1 MRPRSFRHTPPWW
14 PEGEAWPP
22 RQHVRWRRGRRRFLA
37 RVAIVL
43 VVVLSLSVYGAVT
56 LVRDLAGG
64 HASYNIISGGLV
76 WAAVLLLVI
85 GFGVTMRLL
94 GRPLGDVVGAADR
107 VAAGDF
113 TVRVPEHGPPSLRS
127 VASAFN
133 SMMTRLEQQQHARRE
148 LMADIAHELR
158 TPLSVM
164 QGRLEGMIDGVYPRD
179 GQQVVKVLED
189 TRTLARLVEDLRTLA
204 HSESG
209 TLTLA
214 REPTDVGILLGE
226 TASAFQPEAGAR
238 GVEIQTHVPDDI
250 PPMDLDAVRI
260 REVVMNL
267 LANAV
272 RHSPEGTVVRI
283 EAEIN
288 PRGVTIR
295 VSDQGTGIRAEDLPH
310 IFDRFYKGPG
320 SSGSGLGLAIARSLV
335 AAHGGTI
342 AARARLEGGTIV
354 EVMLP
359 TESVGSQRVT
369 TRMTR
374 YTPICLR
381 LLHGAATSAANLSE
395 LLLHVRQ
402 RRPTWMRVFL
412 GAGCAA
418 SASAV

>member
-76 WAAVLLLVI
+76 WAAILLLVI
-85 GFGVTMRLL
+85 GFGLTMRLL

-113 TVRVPEHGPPSLRS
+113 SVRVPEHGPPSLRS

-238 GVEIQTHVPDDI
+238 GVDIQTHVPADI
-250 PPMDLDAVRI
+250 PPVDLDAIRI

-267 LANAV
+267 LDNAV

-288 PRGVTIR
+288 PRGITIR

-342 AARARLEGGTIV
+342 AARARLGGGTIV

-359 TESVGSQRVT
+359 TESVG
-369 TRMTR
+369 
-374 YTPICLR
+374 P
-381 LLHGAATSAANLSE
+381 SE
-395 LLLHVRQ
+395 
-402 RRPTWMRVFL
+402 
-412 GAGCAA
+412 
-418 SASAV
+418 

>member
-1 MRPRSFRHTPPWW
+1 
-14 PEGEAWPP
+14 
-22 RQHVRWRRGRRRFLA
+22 
-37 RVAIVL
+37 
-43 VVVLSLSVYGAVT
+43 
-56 LVRDLAGG
+56 
-64 HASYNIISGGLV
+64 
-76 WAAVLLLVI
+76 
-85 GFGVTMRLL
+85 
-94 GRPLGDVVGAADR
+94 
-107 VAAGDF
+107 
-113 TVRVPEHGPPSLRS
+113 
-127 VASAFN
+127 
-133 SMMTRLEQQQHARRE
+133 MMTRLEQQQHARRQ

-179 GQQVVKVLED
+179 GQQVVKVLEE

-238 GVEIQTHVPDDI
+238 GVEIQTHVPADI
-250 PPMDLDAVRI
+250 PPVDLDPVRI

-359 TESVGSQRVT
+359 TESVG
-369 TRMTR
+369 
-374 YTPICLR
+374 P
-381 LLHGAATSAANLSE
+381 SE
-395 LLLHVRQ
+395 
-402 RRPTWMRVFL
+402 
-412 GAGCAA
+412 
-418 SASAV
+418 